1 MRFTCPLFYHVVQTM
16 TSAGVIERMTS
27 RRRPRNSAGHPEGG
41 TVTPADRTPRSPA
54 DAPASF
60 LAAAAALN
68 AIDQAVRTAQTH
80 RTATPDPGPEREP
93 GPDDRTRTEQAL
105 ETLLMLREVRD
116 RLAGWEPA
124 LIEAAREAGAS
135 WADLAHPLGVASR
148 QAAER
153 RYLRVR
159 PGPSDTTGEERV
171 QATRDRRAADRS
183 VTAWARGNAGELRQL
198 TGQIAALAGLPA
210 AARSPL
216 VTALAADDAAGLVG
230 PLAEAHPHLTEH
242 HPQLAARVA
251 DVTRRT
257 ERLRRDSDDRRR
269 ASG

>member
-1 MRFTCPLFYHVVQTM
+1 
-16 TSAGVIERMTS
+16 
-27 RRRPRNSAGHPEGG
+27 
-41 TVTPADRTPRSPA
+41 VTPADRPGHSPA
-54 DAPASF
+54 NPPASF
-60 LAAAAALN
+60 FAAAAALN
-68 AIDQAVRTAQTH
+68 AIDEAVRTAQTG
-80 RTATPDPGPEREP
+80 RSAPAAPDGDPVPATA
-93 GPDDRTRTEQAL
+93 DRTRTEQAL
-105 ETLLMLREVRD
+105 ETLLLLREVRD

-135 WADLAHPLGVASR
+135 WADLAQPLGVASR

-159 PGPSDTTGEERV
+159 PGPSDSTGEERV
-171 QATRDRRAADRS
+171 QATRDRRAADRT

-216 VTALAADDAAGLVG
+216 VAALAADDAAGLVG
-230 PLAEAHPHLTEH
+230 PLVGAHPHLKEH
-242 HPQLAARVA
+242 HPRLAARVE

-269 ASG
+269 ATG